1 MHHFCGSSSVG
12 RASASQAEGREFEPH
27 LPLTMNESILNGVL
41 LFSTLQALLFSLV
54 SFSKK
59 NRILPDLLIGVW
71 LFLIATHSFLV
82 FCVYNNLISGIS
94 TLLPIIITLL
104 YGPLYYLYIYK
115 ICSGSLK
122 IKNYELFNFIPFL
135 IFFISLFIF
144 RDSVYFSK
152 ILAASSSILGLS
164 YCFISLYTLRRHLVN
179 VRNQFSF
186 TEKVN
191 LSWLNKLVFGLI
203 ILWFGVVILVFLKR
217 IFNYEFSLY
226 WFYTSIP
233 LFIFYIGYNGIKQQN
248 IYSFHISIPE
258 KTGYKNSG
266 LRENQKQEIYEKL
279 LNAMVSNKLFTN
291 PTLSLQNLSDMLS
304 IPPHHITQTLNE
316 FVKQNFYDFVNS
328 YRVNEFK
335 KRVDQGD
342 SERFSL
348 LGIALDCGFNSK
360 SSFNRIFKNTTG
372 FTPSEYRLI
381 QI

>member
-1 MHHFCGSSSVG
+1 M
-12 RASASQAEGREFEPH
+12 
-27 LPLTMNESILNGVL
+27 
-41 LFSTLQALLFSLV
+41 
-54 SFSKK
+54 
-59 NRILPDLLIGVW
+59 
-71 LFLIATHSFLV
+71 
-82 FCVYNNLISGIS
+82 
-94 TLLPIIITLL
+94 
-104 YGPLYYLYIYK
+104 YYLYVYK

-122 IKNYELFNFIPFL
+122 IKTYELFHLIPFL
-135 IFFISLFIF
+135 IFLISSFTF
-144 RDSVYFSK
+144 YYSVYFTK
-152 ILAASSSILGLS
+152 ILAGSSSVLGLS
-164 YCFISLYTLRRHLVN
+164 YCFITLYTLRRHLVN

-203 ILWFGVVILVFLKR
+203 LLWFGVVILVFLNR

-226 WFYTSIP
+226 WFYISIP
-233 LFIFYIGYNGIKQQN
+233 IFIFYIGFNGIKQQN

-258 KTGYKNSG
+258 KAGYKNSG

-279 LNAMVSNKLFTN
+279 LNAMDSKKLFTN
-291 PTLSLQNLSDMLS
+291 SRLSLQNLSNMLN

-335 KRVDQGD
+335 KRVDLGD

-360 SSFNRIFKNTTG
+360 SSFNRIFKNMTG
-372 FTPSEYRLI
+372 LTPSEYRI
-381 QI
+381 KQI